1 MKKIITFLSL
11 LLIFGC
17 KLFSVDASKW
27 QSGTYIWELKTE
39 NGKLKIE
46 EGKWVK

>member
-1 MKKIITFLSL
+1 MKKTTSFLTL
-11 LLIFGC
+11 FLIFGC

-39 NGKLKIE
+39 N
-46 EGKWVK
+46 